1 MVGQQPGGCV
11 AVAGAKFPPR
21 AVAIGVD
28 GSLGHA
34 KFTRDLFGTQMAV
47 DKAQTVAFA
56 LGQPFDKIVVH
67 VMRLAHRLNTL
78 PARA

>member
-1 MVGQQPGGCV
+1 MVGEQSGGGI
-11 AVAGAKFPPR
+11 AVARAQFPPR
-21 AVAIGVD
+21 PVAIGVD

-34 KFTRDLFGTQMAV
+34 KFTRDLFGTQMSV

-67 VMRLAHRLNTL
+67 VMRLAHRLNTV

>member
-1 MVGQQPGGCV
+1 MVGQQAGGGI
-11 AVAGAKFPPR
+11 AVAGAQFPPR

-34 KFTRDLFGTQMAV
+34 KFPRDLLGTQMAI